1 MYHNYAK
8 DVQKYS
14 LLCLTCSGGVSGY
27 SNGLFLQS
35 GEELCFKL
43 VSVVA
48 AAVLFACAAAGGEVM

>member
-1 MYHNYAK
+1 MKNYF
-8 DVQKYS
+8 
-14 LLCLTCSGGVSGY
+14 LLCFTCSGGVSGY

-48 AAVLFACAAAGGEVM
+48 AAALFACAAAEGEVM